1 MATVVMEP
9 AQQPHLSRGWLTIA
23 GLSLALVLSVAANLR
38 FGAVPVNAADLLAM
52 VGLADGDSGSV
63 MVLRE
68 IRLPRII
75 ATLAVGAAL
84 ALSGCAL
91 QALFRNPLAEPGL
104 LGVSTGAA
112 LGAAVWFVFGAAL
125 LAPIAS
131 IDMLRPFLLPLLSFV
146 GALAAIGLVLSL
158 GRRGGPQATVLMLL
172 VGIGVN
178 AIGGALIGLAT
189 YISTDTQ
196 MRALAIWM
204 LGSFA
209 QTEWEVLAPALL
221 LIVLASVGLARTHR
235 ALDLLA
241 LGEAPARHL
250 GIDTGRLRLKLGL
263 LTAVAVGASVSLS
276 GIIGFVGLIVP
287 HMMRMAVGP
296 GHRLLMPV
304 SALAGATALS
314 AADLVARVVALPAE
328 VPVGVVMALVGAP
341 VFIWMLLANWRKLA

>member
-1 MATVVMEP
+1 MASMAATP
-9 AQQPHLSRGWLTIA
+9 AAASRHSRGALAIV
-23 GLSLALVLSVAANLR
+23 GLSVALVLSIAANLR
-38 FGAVPVNAADLLAM
+38 FGAVPVSGTDLLAAF
-52 VGLADGDSGSV
+52 GLADGDGGSV

-68 IRLPRII
+68 IRAPRIL
-75 ATLAVGAAL
+75 ASLAVGAAL

-112 LGAAVWFVFGAAL
+112 LGAAVWFVFGAAW
-125 LAPIAS
+125 LAPLAS
-131 IDMLRPFLLPLLSFV
+131 IDMLRPFLLPLLSFL

-158 GRRGGPQATVLMLL
+158 GKRGGPQATVLMLL

-178 AIGGALIGLAT
+178 AIGAALIGLAT

-209 QTEWEVLAPALL
+209 QTEWAVLAPALL
-221 LIVLASVGLARTHR
+221 LIALASLGLAGTHR

-250 GIDTGRLRLKLGL
+250 GIDTDRLRLKLGL
-263 LTAVAVGASVSLS
+263 LTAIAVGASVSLS
-276 GIIGFVGLIVP
+276 GIIGFVGLIIP

-314 AADLVARVVALPAE
+314 AADLVARTVALPAE